1 MTSRSLNEDN
11 SHFNT
16 HSDCLHTG
24 DLLFISHFERFASAR
39 GLPRLFAAFIR
50 KPSADLGL
58 KRHGKAKKLFHSV
71 ELTPARWILIR
82 VVECDQKQAEK
93 ISILNGDV
101 ASSACKEGIGI
112 ETVETGLMA
121 GNWVYSII
129 NSEDKRGLR
138 ALTLP

>member
-16 HSDCLHTG
+16 HSDCLHTA
-24 DLLFISHFERFASAR
+24 DLLFISHFERFASGR
-39 GLPRLFAAFIR
+39 GFPRLFAGFIR

-58 KRHGKAKKLFHSV
+58 KSHGKAKKLFHSV

-101 ASSACKEGIGI
+101 ASSACKEGIRI
-112 ETVETGLMA
+112 EIVKTGRPRVPWQVI
-121 GNWVYSII
+121 GS
-129 NSEDKRGLR
+129 
-138 ALTLP
+138 TL